1 MKSWFGQTKYMFSSK
16 ILAWEY
22 FVYFKI
28 RTTQIVVCNI
38 LFFSFEKWKWS
49 SISSSLIQAMF
60 HCKSLKKS
68 ENSGQWL
75 YMTSKSTLYLFFS
88 VYLLELSRFFVFF
101 VCFFKDLAYLGL
113 PVFFLLTLLFT
124 FKERNILK
132 SMWIFFFFSCD
143 FSGISEL
150 V

>member
-1 MKSWFGQTKYMFSSK
+1 
-16 ILAWEY
+16 
-22 FVYFKI
+22 
-28 RTTQIVVCNI
+28 
-38 LFFSFEKWKWS
+38 
-49 SISSSLIQAMF
+49 MF

-88 VYLLELSRFFVFF
+88 VYLLELSRVFFF

-132 SMWIFFFFSCD
+132 SM
-143 FSGISEL
+143 
-150 V
+150 